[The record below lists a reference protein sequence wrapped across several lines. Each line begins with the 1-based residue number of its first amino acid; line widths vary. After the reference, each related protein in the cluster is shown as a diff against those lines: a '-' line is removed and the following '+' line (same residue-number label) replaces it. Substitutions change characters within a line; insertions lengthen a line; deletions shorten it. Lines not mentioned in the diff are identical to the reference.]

1 MRKDNDHRFSALT
14 MARDALA
21 EWDELARDKEKRE
34 KVERQEVDCQHL
46 ISWESEIPIQ
56 ENRDYMDYKS
66 FRQPKKA
73 RGDGS

>member
-1 MRKDNDHRFSALT
+1 LT
-14 MARDALA
+14 

-56 ENRDYMDYKS
+56 EDRDYMDYKS

-73 RGDGS
+73 REDGS